1 MSKEWLG
8 RAASRIARPIGWVSR
23 LSASDRPWGLYLGG
37 MLIFAASRL
46 VVVIGLEFGTLLAR
60 MPNPGQWDAGRWWWD
75 RLLRWDA
82 GWFASIVANGYRYS
96 QDPTVESSVVF
107 FPLYPLAAYLTKIA
121 LGSDQFVPLLIV
133 SNLASLAVVLLFL
146 KLAREEFDDEVALF
160 SLAALCFAPGSL
172 FLSAGYSESLALT
185 FVLASFLFLRRDR
198 FALAA
203 AMGGLAL
210 ATRST
215 GIVML
220 PIVLWEIWRRGP
232 GPWLPRVA
240 LLALC
245 AALASSGLVAFMAY
259 LWIAFGHPL
268 AFLTGE
274 QAWHGDPL
282 SQHLIDAMKLSPV
295 FRLHIEVAW
304 FVGFFAIVAAMSRR
318 LRSPLFLYGLG
329 SLLMPYLTIGITASA
344 NRYVLMC
351 FPAFLGLGLAY
362 KGRPWLA
369 NALIGVSA
377 ALLCVAAANFSQ
389 WRWAG

>member
-1 MSKEWLG
+1 MTKGWFARLAPRVFAPIEAALRLG
-8 RAASRIARPIGWVSR
+8 
-23 LSASDRPWGLYLGG
+23 ASDRPWSFYLRGL
-37 MLIFAASRL
+37 LIFAASRL
-46 VVVIGLEFGTLLAR
+46 VVGIGLDLGTLLT
-60 MPNPGQWDAGRWWWD
+60 PQTNPGLWSAGPAWWD

-82 GWFASIVANGYRYS
+82 GWYASIVAKGYQYS
-96 QDPTVESSVVF
+96 QDPTVHSSVVF

-133 SNLASLAVVLLFL
+133 ANLASLAVALLFL
-146 KLAREEFDDEVALF
+146 KLAREEFDDEVALLSF
-160 SLAALCFAPGSL
+160 AALCFAPGSL

-203 AMGGLAL
+203 AMAGLAL

-220 PIVLWEIWRRGP
+220 PVVLWEVWRRGP
-232 GPWLPRVA
+232 RPWAPR
-240 LLALC
+240 LTMLALC

-259 LWIAFGHPL
+259 LWIAFGDPL

-274 QAWHGDPL
+274 QAWHSDPL
-282 SQHLIDAMKLSPV
+282 SHHLIDALKLAPV
-295 FRLHIEVAW
+295 FRTRIEVAW
-304 FVGFFAIVAAMSRR
+304 FVGFFAIILAMWRR
-318 LRSPLFLYGLG
+318 LSSPLFLYGLG
-329 SLLMPYLTIGITASA
+329 SLLMPYLTIGITTSV

-369 NALIGVSA
+369 GSLIGVSS
-377 ALLCVAAANFSQ
+377 ALLCVAAARYSQ
-389 WRWAG
+389 WYWAG